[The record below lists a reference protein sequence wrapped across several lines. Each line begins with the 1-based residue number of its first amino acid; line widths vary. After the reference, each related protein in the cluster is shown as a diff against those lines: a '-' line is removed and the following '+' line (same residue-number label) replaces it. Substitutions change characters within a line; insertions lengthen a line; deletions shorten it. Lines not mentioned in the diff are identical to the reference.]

1 MVVQKIARGL
11 EWFVEDVDELSRDI
25 SQCSLVG
32 TYEFIMLRTWVST
45 GCLGRDLGKEEQ
57 PTEMDNTRI
66 ELAQISAFI
75 IFNTTAGL
83 FHVKAPFSKSE
94 LYITS

>member
-1 MVVQKIARGL
+1 MPRYWRHI
-11 EWFVEDVDELSRDI
+11 
-25 SQCSLVG
+25 
-32 TYEFIMLRTWVST
+32 LRKVPSTWVST

-57 PTEMDNTRI
+57 PTEMDSTRI

-75 IFNTTAGL
+75 IFNTMAEL
-83 FHVKAPFSKSE
+83 LHVKAPFFKSE

>member
-32 TYEFIMLRTWVST
+32 TYEFIMLRYW
-45 GCLGRDLGKEEQ
+45 RH
-57 PTEMDNTRI
+57 
-66 ELAQISAFI
+66 ISRKVGEA
-75 IFNTTAGL
+75 A
-83 FHVKAPFSKSE
+83 E
-94 LYITS
+94 